1 MYSSC
6 GCVPQVCISAKF
18 SVNSEICTVWS
29 HCRINPS
36 QTSTRDFFYVFPP
49 WCFPVGFCY
58 QTSPWDCRCAP
69 VWTAQLRAAEDL
81 GISSHILSGSSLVL
95 FHSPITSTV
104 RLCQWS
110 LLLPALIRINPS
122 WCQQAWGCIGCYIV
136 KKPQSLTVTPAMK
149 PCINRL
155 SPSVSSSVVA
165 FNWKYKGECNSPRLL
180 TVMQQRAPSKHQ
192 THLSVWVFKPQ
203 HWPKPTL
210 INVLILIHFT
220 LH

>member
-136 KKPQSLTVTPAMK
+136 KNPKVWQWHQPWSHVLTDSAHLFLPVLLPSTGSIKENVTLPDCSQWCSKEHLPNTKPIYQCEFLNHNIGRNP
-149 PCINRL
+149 
-155 SPSVSSSVVA
+155 
-165 FNWKYKGECNSPRLL
+165 
-180 TVMQQRAPSKHQ
+180 
-192 THLSVWVFKPQ
+192 
-203 HWPKPTL
+203 HW
-210 INVLILIHFT
+210 
-220 LH
+220 